1 MAKLK
6 NMNVSKASL
15 WLTNILIGTAIV
27 WFVGLVGFQFVGV
40 GQGFDKKQSEDLIGA
55 RSKTATFKY
64 SVPEFDL
71 EYYFIYREG
80 KVVIDQYLISPK
92 NIGLNYNYTK
102 ATENDFISVSAGD
115 KHYKIST
122 KTGQL
127 YLPIDE
133 ADVLFY
139 RYLSLFEMLLLS
151 VIKVLILLW
160 IRRLILNFSKGEFF
174 VSANHQ
180 LLYRIGGLLAI
191 VPIILFAFE
200 SYFTNGFTSLGLSL
214 PEGYSLNMKGVSF
227 QWNYMYISLLLI
239 LTAQAFKQGIEL
251 EIDKDLTI

>member
-1 MAKLK
+1 MKK
-6 NMNVSKASL
+6 NESMNVSKASL
-15 WLTNILIGTAIV
+15 WLTNILIGMAIA
-27 WFVGLVGFQFVGV
+27 WFIALAGIQFMGVGL
-40 GQGFDKKQSEDLIGA
+40 GFDKKQSEDLTGA

-80 KVVIDQYLISPK
+80 KVIIDQYLISPK

-102 ATENDFISVSAGD
+102 ATENDFISVSAGG
-115 KHYKIST
+115 KHYKMPT

-133 ADVLFY
+133 ADLQYY
-139 RYLSLFEMLLLS
+139 RYLSLFEMLLLT
-151 VIKVLILLW
+151 VIKVLILLM
-160 IRRLILNFSKGEFF
+160 IRRLILNFSKGDFF
-174 VSANHQ
+174 ITSNYQ
-180 LLYRIGGLLAI
+180 LLYRIGGLLTI

-200 SYFTNGFTSLGLSL
+200 SYFTDGFTSLGLSL

-251 EIDKDLTI
+251 KTDKELTI